1 MTEPVVPESTATEP
15 TVTLAAC
22 DVCRRPRIVCV
33 CDRVVSYPTQ
43 RRVLILQHP
52 REQDVLLGSAQILT
66 ASLPKA
72 KVVVG
77 LSWRNLGHA
86 LGEEDVDPRKWAIL
100 YPDREAEGD
109 RLTTRRGSPLDPTML
124 EGVIVLDGTWSK
136 AKSLWWRNP
145 WLIKLNRM
153 SLEPKQPSIYGRL
166 RAEPRR
172 EYVSTL
178 EAVTGALTTCGESAE
193 IEKGL
198 SRVFRTLMQRV
209 RDANLA
215 PEERK
220 LPKKPK
226 APREPRA
233 TKAMEPSETPEQSE
247 APATPEASET
257 PASSD

>member
-1 MTEPVVPESTATEP
+1 M
-15 TVTLAAC
+15 
-22 DVCRRPRIVCV
+22 CV
-33 CDRVVSYPTQ
+33 CDRIVSYATQ

-52 REQDVLLGSAQILT
+52 QEQDVLLGSAQIVL

-72 KVVVG
+72 QLVIG

-86 LGEEDVDPRKWAIL
+86 LGDEQVNPHKWAVL
-100 YPDREAEGD
+100 FPDREAEGNQV
-109 RLTTRRGSPLDPTML
+109 TTRRGVPLDAMAL
-124 EGVIVLDGTWSK
+124 EGIIVVDGTWSK

-145 WLIKLNRM
+145 WLNKLNRL

-178 EAVTGALTTCGESAE
+178 ESVAAALVMCGESPE

-215 PEERK
+215 PNERK
-220 LPKKPK
+220 LP
-226 APREPRA
+226 RA
-233 TKAMEPSETPEQSE
+233 TRPLRGAKGPGTPTPEG
-247 APATPEASET
+247 
-257 PASSD
+257 